1 MLVICAGGAG
11 SKRDGGG
18 GGEGDEEVEEVE
30 DEEGRDS
37 GETEPD
43 NIGEETLVGVY
54 RCGEGLVIV

>member
-18 GGEGDEEVEEVE
+18 GGEGDEEVE
-30 DEEGRDS
+30 DEAGRDS